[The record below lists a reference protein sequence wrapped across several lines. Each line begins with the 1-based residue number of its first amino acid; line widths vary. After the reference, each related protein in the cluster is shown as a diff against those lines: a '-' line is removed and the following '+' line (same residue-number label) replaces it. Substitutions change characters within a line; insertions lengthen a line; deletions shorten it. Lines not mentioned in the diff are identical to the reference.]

1 MVQKIDISTSTILR
15 FVLIILALFFLFLIR
30 GILLML
36 FVALIIASAVY
47 EPVDWLARHRVRRG
61 LGATIVY
68 LVIILFLA
76 LFVYIVFPPLA
87 GQIKI
92 LAVNLTNYLT
102 NLGASVNELQ
112 HKISLPTLQ
121 QILNN
126 TSQQLSSA
134 ATNIFG
140 TAINIFGGIVSALFI
155 FVISFY
161 LVVQDKGIKKFIA
174 NITPPHYRP
183 YLMNLTERIQSKMG
197 CWLRGQLIL
206 MLLVGVLD
214 FIGLTILKVKFA
226 LTLALFAALLE
237 IVPYIGPVLGAVSA
251 VALALLQSPFLAL
264 LVVAL
269 FSVVQQFENYILAP
283 LVMRKVIGLNPL
295 VILISMIIG
304 GKLGGIL
311 GVVIAVPLVA
321 AASVFF
327 GDMFQKEDKEEAK

>member
-1 MVQKIDISTSTILR
+1 
-15 FVLIILALFFLFLIR
+15 
-30 GILLML
+30 
-36 FVALIIASAVY
+36 
-47 EPVDWLARHRVRRG
+47 
-61 LGATIVY
+61 
-68 LVIILFLA
+68 
-76 LFVYIVFPPLA
+76 
-87 GQIKI
+87 
-92 LAVNLTNYLT
+92 
-102 NLGASVNELQ
+102 
-112 HKISLPTLQ
+112 
-121 QILNN
+121 
-126 TSQQLSSA
+126 
-134 ATNIFG
+134 
-140 TAINIFGGIVSALFI
+140 
-155 FVISFY
+155 
-161 LVVQDKGIKKFIA
+161 
-174 NITPPHYRP
+174 
-183 YLMNLTERIQSKMG
+183 
-197 CWLRGQLIL
+197 L